1 MTKDNI
7 KIIKKNSKSI
17 KDSEQNEKIIKN
29 FSENYSKFMGKIG
42 FLGPAGTFTEEAAA
56 LVGDNLVAFDT
67 ILQVLDAVEKNEVDV
82 GVVPIE
88 NSIEGPVGITLD
100 LLVHD
105 YDLKIKREIIIPI
118 SHNLLINPKANI
130 NNIEFVNS
138 HMQALSQCRNF
149 IESLNVVVNATPST
163 SAAAEMVKGNNNS
176 AAIGTKRAA
185 EIYGLKIVET
195 DIQDY
200 KNNVTRFV
208 VISKKDHGQTG
219 NDKTSI
225 VFSIVEDK
233 PGGLYEILGLFA
245 DNNINLTKIES
256 RPSKEKLGNYIFFV
270 DLEGHRTDELIR
282 YILNIIRSKVGYIKV
297 LGSYPKEGED

>member
-7 KIIKKNSKSI
+7 KIIKKNNKSI

-42 FLGPAGTFTEEAAA
+42 FLGPVGTFTEEAAA
-56 LVGDNLVAFDT
+56 LVGNNLVAFDT

-105 YDLKIKREIIIPI
+105 YDLKIKREIIIPV
-118 SHNLLINPKANI
+118 SHNLLINPKTNI

-256 RPSKEKLGNYIFFV
+256 RPSKEKLGNYLFFV

>member
-7 KIIKKNSKSI
+7 KIIKKNNKSI

-29 FSENYSKFMGKIG
+29 FSENYSKFTGKIG
-42 FLGPAGTFTEEAAA
+42 FLGPVGTFTEEAAA
-56 LVGDNLVAFDT
+56 LVGNNLVAFDT

-118 SHNLLINPKANI
+118 SHNLLINPKTNI
-130 NNIEFVNS
+130 NNIKFVNS

-208 VISKKDHGQTG
+208 VISKKDHRRTG

>member
-1 MTKDNI
+1 LTKDNI
-7 KIIKKNSKSI
+7 KIIKKNNKSI

-42 FLGPAGTFTEEAAA
+42 FLGPVGTFTEEAAA
-56 LVGDNLVAFDT
+56 LVGNNLVAFDT

-88 NSIEGPVGITLD
+88 NSIEGPVGVTLD

-105 YDLKIKREIIIPI
+105 YDLKIKREIIIPV
-118 SHNLLINPKANI
+118 SHNLLINPKTNI

-208 VISKKDHGQTG
+208 VISKKDHRQTG

>member
-1 MTKDNI
+1 MSNDNI

-17 KDSEQNEKIIKN
+17 KGSKQNEKIIKKFSKN
-29 FSENYSKFMGKIG
+29 FSKFKGKIG
-42 FLGPAGTFTEEAAA
+42 FLGPAGTFTEEAAS
-56 LVGDNLVAFDT
+56 LVGDNLIAFDT

-118 SHNLLINPKANI
+118 SHNLLINPEANI
-130 NNIEFVNS
+130 TNIEFVNS

-149 IESLNVVVNATPST
+149 IEALDVVVNSTPST

-195 DIQDY
+195 NIQDY

-208 VISKKDHGQTG
+208 VINKKDHEQTG

-256 RPSKEKLGNYIFFV
+256 RPSKEKLGNYLFFV

>member
-7 KIIKKNSKSI
+7 KIIKKNNKSI

-42 FLGPAGTFTEEAAA
+42 FLGPVGTFTEEAAA

-105 YDLKIKREIIIPI
+105 YDLKIKREIIIPV
-118 SHNLLINPKANI
+118 SHNLLINPKTNI

>member
-1 MTKDNI
+1 MKNFIKDFS
-7 KIIKKNSKSI
+7 KKNP
-17 KDSEQNEKIIKN
+17 KN
-29 FSENYSKFMGKIG
+29 NYKIG

-56 LVGDNLVAFDT
+56 LIGDNLIGFNS
-67 ILQVLDAVEKNEVDV
+67 ILQVLDAVENNNVDM

-105 YDLKIKREIIIPI
+105 YDLKIKYEIIIPI
-118 SHNLLINPKANI
+118 CHNLLINPQANI
-130 NNIEFVNS
+130 NDIKFVNS
-138 HMQALSQCRNF
+138 HIQALSQCRNF
-149 IESLNVVVNATPST
+149 IEALNVTVNATPST
-163 SAAAEMVKGNNNS
+163 SSAAEMVKGNINS
-176 AAIGTKRAA
+176 AAIGNKRAA
-185 EIYGLKIVET
+185 ELYGLKIVET
-195 DIQDY
+195 NIQDY

-208 VISKKDHGQTG
+208 VINKKDHKPTG

-245 DNNINLTKIES
+245 NNNINLTKIES
-256 RPSKEKLGNYIFFV
+256 RPSKEKLGNYLFFV

-297 LGSYPKEGED
+297 LGSYPKGED

>member
-7 KIIKKNSKSI
+7 KIIKKNNKSI
-17 KDSEQNEKIIKN
+17 KDSGQKENNFKN

-42 FLGPAGTFTEEAAA
+42 FLGPVGTFTEEAAA
-56 LVGDNLVAFDT
+56 LVGNNLVAFDT

-105 YDLKIKREIIIPI
+105 YDLKIKREIIIPV
-118 SHNLLINPKANI
+118 SHNLLINPKTNI